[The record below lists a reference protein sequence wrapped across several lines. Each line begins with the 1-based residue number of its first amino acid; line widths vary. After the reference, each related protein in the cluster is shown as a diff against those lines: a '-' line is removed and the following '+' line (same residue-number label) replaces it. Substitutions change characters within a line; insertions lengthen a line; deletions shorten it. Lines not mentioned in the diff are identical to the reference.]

1 MSNDPK
7 DTVVD
12 LSKLVRTSA
21 STPLK
26 TPSNTNKMNASTLLT
41 TCNESADLIG
51 HENFT
56 LKESKKTGK

>member
-12 LSKLVRTSA
+12 LSKLVKTP
-21 STPLK
+21 TPLK
-26 TPSNTNKMNASTLLT
+26 TSSNTNNANTSTLLT

-56 LKESKKTGK
+56 LNESKKTDK